1 MKWGTAPVLIQST
14 TKAGKIKVRAS
25 VVWQGKAT
33 PVDGYIELESVKP
46 EYPLIGSEKEMNA
59 IPKGGVGMRLQ
70 GNPKVKSCK
79 EKLKEVEKQQADFE

>member
-1 MKWGTAPVLIQST
+1 MVDLVAP
-14 TKAGKIKVRAS
+14 AGKIKVKAS
-25 VVWQGKAT
+25 VVWQGKTT

-59 IPKGGVGMRLQ
+59 IPRNGVRMRLQ
-70 GNPKVKSCK
+70 GNTNMQNSK